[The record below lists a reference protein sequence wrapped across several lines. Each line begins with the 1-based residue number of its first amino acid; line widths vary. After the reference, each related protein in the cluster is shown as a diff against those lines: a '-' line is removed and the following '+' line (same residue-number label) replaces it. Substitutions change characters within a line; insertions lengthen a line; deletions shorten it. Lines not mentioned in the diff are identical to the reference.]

1 MGQEVAIMVGFD
13 ELWKLFIRP
22 PRDSYRYY
30 DLGPT
35 RFEIK
40 DRTYQRSDFEV
51 LNERSLTLKCSMF
64 EPVEAERPTY
74 QLPCVIYLHGNCS
87 SRIEALGNVPILLS
101 RNMCV
106 VCFDFSG
113 CGKSEGKYISLGWFE
128 KDDLACVVEHI
139 RKSGRISKIGLW
151 GRSMGAV
158 TALLYLEK
166 DANINAVVLDSPFSD
181 IHTLAGEIASH
192 YAKMPTFIT
201 SATISLIRNAI
212 LTHGKFD
219 IEDIQP
225 IAAAKG
231 CIVPALFMTANED
244 YFVRPRHSLTL
255 FDRYRGDKSFDI
267 FQGDHN
273 SPRPY
278 DVITRV
284 ADFLTERLESAKQQP
299 RLSFHLLVEPQ
310 QVEPL
315 IDADEG
321 MFTVLETEEN
331 GRSV

>member
-1 MGQEVAIMVGFD
+1 MVGFD

-40 DRTYQRSDFEV
+40 DRTYQRTDFDV
-51 LNERSLTLKCSMF
+51 LNERGLTLKCSLF
-64 EPVEAERPTY
+64 EPIESERPSY

-87 SRIEALGNVPILLS
+87 SRIEALSNVPILLA

-113 CGKSEGKYISLGWFE
+113 CGKSEGKYISLGWYE

-166 DANINAVVLDSPFSD
+166 DANIGAVVMDSPFSD
-181 IHTLAGEIASH
+181 LHTLAGEIASH
-192 YAKMPTFIT
+192 YAKVPTFIT

-212 LTHGKFD
+212 LKHGKFD
-219 IEDIQP
+219 IEDIKP
-225 IAAAKG
+225 IVAARG
-231 CIVPALFMTANED
+231 CTVPAMFMTANED
-244 YFVRPRHSLTL
+244 YFVRPRHSLLL
-255 FDRYRGDKSFDI
+255 FDRYRGDKSFEI

-278 DVITRV
+278 ETMSRV
-284 ADFLTERLESAKQQP
+284 ADFLS
-299 RLSFHLLVEPQ
+299 HLLDSSHSAPQ
-310 QVEPL
+310 ISLHFLMETSHVPL
-315 IDADEG
+315 HQKEMDDS
-321 MFTVLETEEN
+321 MFTVFETDEN